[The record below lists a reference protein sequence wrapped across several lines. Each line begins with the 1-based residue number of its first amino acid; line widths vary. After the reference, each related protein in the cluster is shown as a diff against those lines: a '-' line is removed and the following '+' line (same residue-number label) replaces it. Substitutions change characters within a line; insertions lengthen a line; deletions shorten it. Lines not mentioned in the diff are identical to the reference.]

1 MSAYTGL
8 TAPQLLSLLAAK
20 RKEEDELIAALTAAI
35 SGVRAPAAKPA
46 GAKAA
51 AKAKSAGAA
60 ADSSSTSSG
69 RSRTAWN
76 AWVAQLKTLYP
87 GEVQAFVAAKHG
99 SPIEF
104 ASTKKKADVERYAAF
119 VAAWKAAGTSADADS
134 QAARAVTV
142 EDEEDDDAGSVA
154 SAPSLEDAEEG
165 DASDEE
171 EASPPPPLAP
181 LVRKAGGGGSKVAAA
196 PAPAAVAVAAPAPA
210 PVPAPAP
217 APAPKA
223 STAAPVPKP
232 KRKAPAPPT
241 TPKPVTRWMSP
252 EGLEYFRNEDGQLW
266 EVTAEEDGSMTVGE
280 WAGVVNLSTGEI
292 DSDAKAPATPPTLA

>member
-35 SGVRAPAAKPA
+35 SGVRAPAAKA
-46 GAKAA
+46 GAKVA
-51 AKAKSAGAA
+51 AKAKSAGA

-104 ASTKKKADVERYAAF
+104 ASAKKKGDAERYAAF

-142 EDEEDDDAGSVA
+142 EDEEDDDASVA

-165 DASDEE
+165 DASGDE
-171 EASPPPPLAP
+171 EASPPPPPAP
-181 LVRKAGGGGSKVAAA
+181 LVRKTGGGGSKVAAA
-196 PAPAAVAVAAPAPA
+196 PAPAAVAVAAPAPVPA
-210 PVPAPAP
+210 PVPV
-217 APAPKA
+217 PKA
-223 STAAPVPKP
+223 STAAPVLKP

-266 EVTAEEDGSMTVGE
+266 EITAEEDGSVAVGE
-280 WAGVVNLSTGEI
+280 WAGVLTLSTGEI